1 MALQIERNIL
11 RERLVTYLGA
21 AFATLSLLLG
31 CVGLYG
37 VLSYSVARRTQ
48 EFGVRLALGA
58 SPGDLTR
65 DVFGDALRVA
75 VAGTAMGLVVAL
87 WVSGLL
93 EALLFEVTTV
103 DPAVAFAST
112 ALLMAAA
119 LAASYLPAR
128 RAARVNP
135 IAALKTD

>member
-1 MALQIERNIL
+1 MS
-11 RERLVTYLGA
+11 VWSSYLAA
-21 AFATLSLLLG
+21 AFGVLALLLG

-58 SPGDLTR
+58 SPRDLTR

-75 VAGTAMGLVVAL
+75 LAGTAAGLVAAFWTAGV
-87 WVSGLL
+87 L
-93 EALLFEVTTV
+93 EALLFEVKTF
-103 DPAVAFAST
+103 DPAVAAVSGT
-112 ALLMAAA
+112 MLIVAT

-128 RAARVNP
+128 RAARVSP
-135 IAALKTD
+135 IAALKAD